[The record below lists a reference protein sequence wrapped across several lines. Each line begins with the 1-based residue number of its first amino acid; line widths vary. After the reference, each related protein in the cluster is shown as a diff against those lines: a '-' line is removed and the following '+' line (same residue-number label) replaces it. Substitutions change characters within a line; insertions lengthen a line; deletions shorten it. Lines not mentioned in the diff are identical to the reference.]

1 MTVTIGLG
9 EPGSVTITP
18 MPLSLP
24 PKQAAANVPVPSNI
38 AQGIA
43 NRITPTFES
52 QSTETPKA
60 TKTPPPGQT
69 VNQEAVFPGKVTNVL
84 ENFATCSALWT
95 LACVSPS
102 QFNDPLSYR
111 NSPADFQKFVVFS
124 SAGRFDS
131 QRVNTYNGTP
141 EYYVDNF
148 VMSSSIA
155 PDQQVGN
162 SNLLNI
168 SFDVYE
174 PYSMGILLESLQ
186 NAAIKAGYENY
197 IGCPFVLRLDFQ
209 GFDEDGTSL
218 SIIKP
223 KFFTL
228 HLKTVKF
235 KVTEAGSQYK
245 VTAIPYNDI
254 GYSSVYNT
262 TFRDLQLHAG
272 PEGTVAEILK
282 SGKDSLVA
290 ALNNL
295 EQSML
300 KEKRIGVVDVYDIQF
315 PPDAASFTSLARGT
329 GDTRNS
335 TGGSA
340 TSNPK
345 ASLQSVTIDKKS
357 KEFNDPLMNE
367 IGKSKFNF
375 TQSSGGTVPM
385 TPTGEGYDAK
395 SGVVDMAKMQIDAS
409 TRSFQFPS
417 EQRLTDIISQ
427 IILSSDYTK
436 NSLDPKNK
444 TNGMI
449 KHFMI
454 DIQVELLDLDP
465 LIGDYAKKFTFRIRP
480 YHVHSLINSNP
491 KSEPEGYDAIRKQ
504 VSKVYN
510 YIYTGKNTDV
520 IKFDIDINNL
530 FFIGINPSPEKDTAK
545 GGANPDQSGVAEEL
559 YKKSNLQLGSSQG
572 ASTSLRPRVKRDV
585 SLMNEAS
592 GGPGIA
598 TTEYQIAKA
607 FQQSFLSGSSG
618 DIIKANIE
626 ILGDPFWL
634 IDNGYANYFSP
645 SEEANKQRT
654 KDNTANYQD
663 GEIYMYLSFRS
674 PIDLREDMGIYQFS
688 MDSVGKEH
696 PYSGMYRVTKCESI
710 FKGGTFIQK
719 LSGARMLFPDQ
730 NNPSKLQTPED
741 TSSIMQISGDEKPSS
756 TMNQGLWHNPTPP
769 ATDYTP
775 STPDAKTQELINSYK
790 PGKDR
795 ELAAL
800 THDQNY
806 IDLLRNTGDYSP
818 VPGDVNPQ

>member
-1 MTVTIGLG
+1 MTITIGLG
-9 EPGSVTITP
+9 EPGVVTMTQ

-24 PKQAAANVPVPSNI
+24 GNQVSANVPLPANV

-43 NRITPTFES
+43 SRITPSFEF
-52 QSTETPKA
+52 QSTETPAA
-60 TKTPPPGQT
+60 TKSPPAGQK
-69 VNQEAVFPGKVTNVL
+69 VNQEARFPAKVPNVL
-84 ENFATCSALWT
+84 ENFASCTALWT
-95 LACVSPS
+95 LACISPS
-102 QFNDPLSYR
+102 QFNDPASYR

-124 SAGRFDS
+124 SAGRFDK

-141 EYYVDNF
+141 EYFVDNF
-148 VMSSSIA
+148 VMTSSIA
-155 PDQQVGN
+155 PDQQIGN

-174 PYSMGILLESLQ
+174 PYSMGVLLESLQ

-197 IGCPFVLRLDFQ
+197 IGCPFSLRLDFQ

-223 KFFTL
+223 KFFTI

-235 KVTEAGSQYK
+235 KVTESGSQYK
-245 VTAIPYNDI
+245 ITAIPYNDI

-272 PEGTVAEILK
+272 SEGTVAEVLK
-282 SGKDSLVA
+282 TGKDSLVA

-295 EQSML
+295 EQSLL

-315 PPDAASFTSLARGT
+315 PPDSASFTSLAGGT
-329 GDTRNS
+329 TSSSGNS
-335 TGGSA
+335 DGGSA

-345 ASLQSVTIDKKS
+345 SALNSVTVDKKA

-367 IGKSKFNF
+367 IGKAKFNF
-375 TQSSGGTVPM
+375 NQSSGGTVPM
-385 TPTGEGYDAK
+385 TPTGEGYDEK
-395 SGVVDMAKMQIDAS
+395 TGVVDTSKLIIDAT

-417 EQRLTDIISQ
+417 EQRLTDIITN

-444 TNGMI
+444 VNGMI

-465 LIGDYAKKFTFRIRP
+465 LIGDYAKKFTFRVRP
-480 YHVHSLINSNP
+480 YMVHSIINTNP
-491 KSEPEGYDAIRKQ
+491 KSKPDSIDYVKSKVA
-504 VSKVYN
+504 KVYN
-510 YIYTGKNTDV
+510 YIYTGKNADV
-520 IKFDIDINNL
+520 LKFDIDINNL
-530 FFIGINPSPEKDTAK
+530 FFIGANPSPEKDTAK
-545 GGANPDQSGVAEEL
+545 GGANPDQSGVAEDSF
-559 YKKSNLQLGSSQG
+559 KKSNMQLGVSQG
-572 ASTSLRPRVKRDV
+572 ESTELRPRVKRDI

-592 GGPGIA
+592 GGSGLA
-598 TTEYQIAKA
+598 TTEYQIAKQ
-607 FQQSFLSGSSG
+607 FQEAFLSGSSA
-618 DIIKANIE
+618 DIVKANIE
-626 ILGDPFWL
+626 ILGDPYWL
-634 IDNGYANYFSP
+634 VDNGFANYFSP
-645 SEEANKQRT
+645 SSEVTTQMT

-674 PIDLREDMGIYQFS
+674 PIDLREDTGIYQFS

-719 LSGARMLFPDQ
+719 LSGVRMAFTDEKDPT
-730 NNPSKLQTPED
+730 KLQSSED
-741 TSSIMQISGDEKPSS
+741 TSGIMEITGDAKPSS
-756 TMNQGLWHNPTPP
+756 TMNQGLWEPSTPP
-769 ATDYTP
+769 A
-775 STPDAKTQELINSYK
+775 STPASQDQLDRYK
-790 PGKDR
+790 EGADR
-795 ELAAL
+795 ERAKQAL
-800 THDQNY
+800 ETQFEVKADPNRQAQVISEY
-806 IDLLRNTGDYSP
+806 KVTGTAP
-818 VPGDVNPQ
+818 R

>member
-9 EPGSVTITP
+9 EPGVVTMTP

-24 PKQAAANVPVPSNI
+24 GNQVSANVPLPANVS
-38 AQGIA
+38 QGIA
-43 NRITPTFES
+43 NRITPSFEF
-52 QSTETPKA
+52 QSTETPAA
-60 TKTPPPGQT
+60 TKSPPAGKK
-69 VNQEAVFPGKVTNVL
+69 VNQEAIFPAKVPNVL
-84 ENFATCSALWT
+84 ENFASCTALWT
-95 LACVSPS
+95 LACISPS
-102 QFNDPLSYR
+102 QFNDPASYR
-111 NSPADFQKFVVFS
+111 NSPADFKKFVVFS
-124 SAGRFDS
+124 SAGRFDK

-148 VMSSSIA
+148 VMTSKIA

-162 SNLLNI
+162 TNIINL
-168 SFDVYE
+168 SFEVYE
-174 PYSMGILLESLQ
+174 PYSMGVLLESLQ

-197 IGCPFVLRLDFQ
+197 IGCPFSLRLDFQ

-223 KFFTL
+223 KFFTI

-235 KVTEAGSQYK
+235 KVTESGSQYK

-272 PEGTVAEILK
+272 SEGTVAEVLK
-282 SGKDSLVA
+282 TGKDSLVA

-295 EQSML
+295 EQSLL

-315 PPDAASFTSLARGT
+315 PPESSAFTSLAGGT
-329 GDTRNS
+329 ESSGNS
-335 TGGSA
+335 DGGSA

-345 ASLQSVTIDKKS
+345 SVLNSVTVDKKA
-357 KEFNDPLMNE
+357 KEFNDPLMNG
-367 IGKSKFNF
+367 IGKAKFNF
-375 TQSSGGTVPM
+375 NQSSGGTVPM
-385 TPTGEGYDAK
+385 TPTGEGYDEK
-395 SGVVDMAKMQIDAS
+395 TGVVDTSKLIIDAK
-409 TRSFQFPS
+409 TRSFQFPA
-417 EQRLTDIISQ
+417 EQRLTDIITK

-436 NSLDPKNK
+436 NSNDPKNK
-444 TNGMI
+444 VNGMI

-465 LIGDYAKKFTFRIRP
+465 LIGDYAKKFTFRVRP
-480 YHVHSLINSNP
+480 YMVHSIINTNP
-491 KSEPEGYDAIRKQ
+491 KSEPESMDYVKSKVA
-504 VSKVYN
+504 KVYN

-520 IKFDIDINNL
+520 LKFDIEINNL
-530 FFIGINPSPEKDTAK
+530 FFIGANPSPEKDTAK
-545 GGANPDQSGVAEEL
+545 GGANPDQSGVAEDSF
-559 YKKSNLQLGSSQG
+559 KKSNMQLGSSQG
-572 ASTSLRPRVKRDV
+572 ESTQLRPRIKRDI
-585 SLMNEAS
+585 SLMDEAS
-592 GGPGIA
+592 GGSGLA
-598 TTEYQIAKA
+598 TTEYQIAKQ
-607 FQQSFLSGSSG
+607 FQEAFLSGSSA
-618 DIIKANIE
+618 DIINAKIE
-626 ILGDPFWL
+626 ILGDPYWL
-634 IDNGYANYFSP
+634 VDHGFSNYFS
-645 SEEANKQRT
+645 SRSDATEQMT

-674 PIDLREDMGIYQFS
+674 PIDLREDLGIYQFS
-688 MDSVGKEH
+688 TDSVGKEH
-696 PYSGMYRVTKCESI
+696 PYSGIYRVTECQST
-710 FKGGTFIQK
+710 FKGGTFIQRI
-719 LSGARMLFPDQ
+719 SGVRVSFVDEKD
-730 NNPSKLQTPED
+730 PSKLKPVED
-741 TSSIMQISGDEKPSS
+741 TSSIMEITGDAKPSS